1 MSIKHSVLALLSEQ
15 PMGVYQLRKE
25 FESRTGGTWPLNI
38 GQVYS
43 TVQRLERDGLV
54 GAQPAEGS
62 EDVERYALT
71 ETGTASAKD
80 WWTSP
85 VLRGTPE
92 RDELVIKLALAVTV
106 PEVDVQAVV
115 QAQRRETMR
124 ALRDFTRLK
133 TTALTGTSL
142 AGTAWKGTA
151 PDDAPG
157 QDLAWSFVLDH
168 HIFAAEAEIRWLD
181 HIEADA
187 ARAHRAIA
195 SADRSE
201 RHVGAADEGRAAEL
215 GAAAVGPPV
224 ADPASGVNDS
234 ADDSVRSRR

>member
-1 MSIKHSVLALLSEQ
+1 MSIKHSVLALLSQQ

-43 TVQRLERDGLV
+43 TVQRLERDQMVAALP
-54 GAQPAEGS
+54 AQGS
-62 EDVERYALT
+62 EDVERFALT
-71 ETGTASAKD
+71 DAGAASAKY

-106 PEVDVQAVV
+106 PEVDVHTVV

-133 TTALTGTSL
+133 A
-142 AGTAWKGTA
+142 A
-151 PDDAPG
+151 PDGDAKSGP
-157 QDLAWSFVLDH
+157 DLAWSFVLDH

-187 ARAHRAIA
+187 ARAHRSAAGA
-195 SADRSE
+195 SMHLRNE
-201 RHVGAADEGRAAEL
+201 RTEGAGNELRAAERDA
-215 GAAAVGPPV
+215 GSVGLSV
-224 ADPASGVNDS
+224 ADPDGAQAGGRANSPAGDSG
-234 ADDSVRSRR
+234 RRQR